1 MEFAYF
7 AHLTKEMR
15 DKLLKALEVGCGIY
29 IDKEADF
36 TEEVKRVMQVETGII
51 ENDLSMEKLELD
63 SMVKNSKMDL
73 EHLNILII
81 DDNEQITKMLTT
93 FLELKNHKCVVA
105 SDGKQ
110 GLTLIQENKH
120 DVVLLD
126 LAMPEFDGYA
136 VIKALELSLIHI

>member
-1 MEFAYF
+1 
-7 AHLTKEMR
+7 
-15 DKLLKALEVGCGIY
+15 
-29 IDKEADF
+29 
-36 TEEVKRVMQVETGII
+36 
-51 ENDLSMEKLELD
+51 
-63 SMVKNSKMDL
+63 MVKNSKMDL

-110 GLTLIQENKH
+110 GLMLIQENKH

-136 VIKALELSLIHI
+136 VIKALESKDLLKNNKIIVFTASTITQEELDELVIRGVTSYILKPIDIDLLLSKIIESATS